1 MTKPNLPTFFKNAK
15 LVVSKRSPEILTG
28 IGIAGMITTTV
39 LAVKSTPK
47 AIRLIE
53 DAAVNKGEEPLT
65 VPEKVKACWK
75 CYIPSVTTGI
85 FSVGCLIG
93 ANSVHARRNAALA
106 TAYKISEA
114 AFTEYKD
121 KVVET
126 VGEKKEQTVRDNIAK
141 ERMEH
146 NPVSKSDVILTERGN
161 TLCYDA
167 HSGRYFKS
175 DIEIIKRAVNE
186 LNRRMTYDMYVSLN
200 DFYDELGL
208 SNTDMGYHLGW
219 NMDDGLIEVEFSSQ
233 LADDGTPCVVMSYRH
248 APVYGYSKMA

>member
-1 MTKPNLPTFFKNAK
+1 MTKPNLPQFAK
-15 LVVSKRSPEILTG
+15 TAQIFVSKHSPEILTG
-28 IGIAGMITTTV
+28 VGIAGMITTTI
-39 LAVKSTPK
+39 LAVKTTPK
-47 AIRLIE
+47 ALRLIE
-53 DAAVNKGEEPLT
+53 EAKAEKGEDLT
-65 VPEKVKACWK
+65 SLEKVKASWK

-85 FSVGCLIG
+85 FSVGCLVG

-121 KVVET
+121 KVIET
-126 VGEKKEQTVRDNIAK
+126 VGEKKEQAVRDNIAK
-141 ERMEH
+141 DRMEKD
-146 NPVSKSDVILTERGN
+146 PVSKSDVILTERGN

-175 DIEIIKRAVNE
+175 DIEIIKRAVNQ
-186 LNRRMTYDMYVSLN
+186 LNRQMTYDMYVSLN

-208 SNTDMGYHLGW
+208 ANTDMGYQLGW

-248 APVYGYSKMA
+248 APSYGYSKLA